1 MNSND
6 LYHLE
11 SQVAM
16 TVFYQLLRNVQNTIE
31 KAIDGKGGDMDVVY
45 AAIEQDVSAIA
56 KEFYNPS
63 NNANFFKNEDD
74 FLLPTQIVKYRVVE
88 HGTASATEALKWH
101 AYNFAK
107 LGVNSK

>member
-16 TVFYQLLRNVQNTIE
+16 TVFYKLLRNVQNTIE
-31 KAIDGKGGDMDVVY
+31 KVINTDADIDVVY
-45 AAIEQDVSAIA
+45 EGIEKDVAIIA
-56 KEFYNPS
+56 KEFYNPE
-63 NNANFFKNEDD
+63 NNANFFKTEDD

-88 HGTASATEALKWH
+88 HGTTSATEALKWH